1 MLVSP
6 VIRIAKSE
14 MKKRSSDE
22 TKKGASAS
30 SRAIRFAS
38 LILVVVT
45 IAALGAVAFFTERGI
60 VASRDL
66 VIHTYEVR
74 IQLNDL
80 QLQLMRLEEQAKPS
94 TPSKARLRQ
103 SQQAA
108 GKARQTFDALRKL
121 TGDNLSQ
128 QIRLNQLWPLM
139 TGVTSASGVETAT
152 GQTADATTQKSSL
165 FSRDEQEQEDQ
176 IDKIIASMQDEEQVL
191 LGQRLKAWD
200 HLSRRNVV
208 MLGMAFA
215 VVTVML
221 LYNFWLLIA
230 EVARTKDR
238 EQQVQSN
245 AQSYRLMSARILEL
259 QDSERRRIARE
270 LHDSVGQFLVGLK
283 INLSQMENGSRV
295 NSAKLLRETLDLT
308 DYALQEVRTISHLL
322 HPPLLEE
329 LGFVSAARWYV
340 DEYGKR
346 SQVQVSVRIEESI
359 GRLPREIEIALFR
372 VLQESL
378 TNVYRHAA
386 AESVDISI
394 ARREGLVVLTV
405 ADNGKGIPHEVLSRF
420 DSGAAPG
427 IGLAGMRERL
437 AEFGGRMNVH
447 SSSAGSVVEVTM
459 PTSMCASDSRCHRGN
474 LVTPH
479 PLSNGAAPGK
489 VRNQRDQK

>member
-1 MLVSP
+1 
-6 VIRIAKSE
+6 
-14 MKKRSSDE
+14 MKRLSSDE
-22 TKKGASAS
+22 RKKGANAP

-66 VIHTYEVR
+66 VIHTYQVR
-74 IQLNDL
+74 TQLNDL
-80 QLQLMRLEEQAKPS
+80 QLQLMRLEEHVKRSKPS
-94 TPSKARLRQ
+94 EAGVGLRQ

-108 GKARQTFDALRKL
+108 GKARQTFSALRNS
-121 TGDNLSQ
+121 TSDNRSQ
-128 QIRLNQLWPLM
+128 QIRLLQLWPLM
-139 TGVTSASGVETAT
+139 TGVISASGVETGAR
-152 GQTADATTQKSSL
+152 QTTDATTQESNFSSG
-165 FSRDEQEQEDQ
+165 DEQEDQ
-176 IDKIIASMQDEEQVL
+176 INKIIASMQDEEQLL

-200 HLSRRNVV
+200 FLFRRNVV

-215 VVTVML
+215 VVTLML
-221 LYNFWLLIA
+221 VYNFWLLIA

-238 EQQVQSN
+238 EEHVRAN

-283 INLSQMENGSRV
+283 INLSQMENGGRV
-295 NSAKLLRETLDLT
+295 NSAELLRETLDLT
-308 DYALQEVRTISHLL
+308 DYAIQEVRTISHLL

-329 LGFVSAARWYV
+329 LGLVSAARWYV

-346 SQVQVSVRIEESI
+346 SQVQVSLRIEESI
-359 GRLPREIEIALFR
+359 GRLPKEIEIALFR
-372 VLQESL
+372 VLQETL

-386 AESVDISI
+386 ARSVDISI
-394 ARREGLVVLTV
+394 ACREGLVVLTV
-405 ADNGKGIPHEVLSRF
+405 ADDGKGIPHEVLSRF
-420 DSGAAPG
+420 DGGAAPG

-447 SSSAGSVVEVTM
+447 SSSAGSVVEVTI
-459 PTSMCASDSRCHRGN
+459 PTSVRASDRG
-474 LVTPH
+474 VEEET
-479 PLSNGAAPGK
+479 S
-489 VRNQRDQK
+489 